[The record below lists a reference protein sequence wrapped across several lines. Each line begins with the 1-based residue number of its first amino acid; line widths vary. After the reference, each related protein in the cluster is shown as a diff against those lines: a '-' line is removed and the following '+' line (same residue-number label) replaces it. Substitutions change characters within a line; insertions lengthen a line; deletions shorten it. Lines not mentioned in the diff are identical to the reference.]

1 MAIRVLSLYA
11 IKSDIT
17 KLVLQIHYV
26 VSILC
31 QMDNI
36 KSYLWLV
43 GYLLDGRITFS
54 LRKHAIYTFSDLS
67 LHDPLF
73 GKNQASSLNTGI
85 ADDGI
90 LIIIK
95 YDFVS

>member
-1 MAIRVLSLYA
+1 MGEDQAVSM
-11 IKSDIT
+11 STDI
-17 KLVLQIHYV
+17 
-26 VSILC
+26 
-31 QMDNI
+31 
-36 KSYLWLV
+36 WLV
-43 GYLLDGRITFS
+43 GYLLDGCIAFS
-54 LRKHAIYTFSDLS
+54 LRKYAIYTFSDLS